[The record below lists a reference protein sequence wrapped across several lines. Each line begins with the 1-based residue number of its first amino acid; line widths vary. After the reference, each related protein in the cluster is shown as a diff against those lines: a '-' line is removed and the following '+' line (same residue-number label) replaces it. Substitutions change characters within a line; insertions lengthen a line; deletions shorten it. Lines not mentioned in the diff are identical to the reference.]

1 VDFGAAFRT
10 ASATGYKYSMCIET
24 PPFAQGPAYSL
35 DAWKQMVV
43 DTEALADAALSAR
56 NQVTS

>member
-1 VDFGAAFRT
+1 MDFGAAFRT

-43 DTEALADAALSAR
+43 DTEALADAALSEG
-56 NQVTS
+56 N